1 MLLGMSLSGAGIV
14 LQTVFRNPLVEPG
27 FLGVT
32 QGAAFGAALAILGL
46 GGGASPLAV
55 EASAMVFSLAGLAL
69 SYAVARRF
77 HFGGWVLRLVLGGI
91 AVSALFSAGV
101 GIIKYLAD
109 PLADLP
115 AITFWL
121 LGGLSGITWQAVLH
135 LLPFVLPGLVIVV
148 VMRWRLNLLGLP
160 DQTAFSL
167 GTALSRERG
176 LLLLGAVAAAAAVTA
191 VAGIVGWIGL
201 MVPHLARRA
210 YGADSRIAVPASLL
224 IGAIFAIVCDDIA
237 RAMLAGEIPLGIVTS
252 IVGAVGFLL
261 LLTRITLRIPK

>member
-1 MLLGMSLSGAGIV
+1 M
-14 LQTVFRNPLVEPG
+14 
-27 FLGVT
+27 T

-46 GGGASPLAV
+46 GVHGSPLAI
-55 EASAMVFSLAGLAL
+55 EASAMLFSLAGLVL
-69 SYAVARRF
+69 SYSVARRL

-115 AITFWL
+115 SITFWL

-135 LLPFVLPGLVIVV
+135 LLPFVLPGLVVV
-148 VMRWRLNLLGLP
+148 MVMRWRLNLLGLQ
-160 DQTAFSL
+160 DETAFSL
-167 GTALSRERG
+167 GVSLNTERAIV
-176 LLLLGAVAAAAAVTA
+176 LVGAVAAVAAVTA

-201 MVPHLARRA
+201 MVPHLARRL

-224 IGAIFAIVCDDIA
+224 IGGIFAVVCDGISRPCWPGRFHWA
-237 RAMLAGEIPLGIVTS
+237 SSPLWWELPAS
-252 IVGAVGFLL
+252 YSS
-261 LLTRITLRIPK
+261 